1 MNRTRTPKFE
11 SEEEGFIAL
20 AFPSPFHFGGS
31 EDVKRDLHQID
42 DPTTFLLKWYDA
54 CVIAHL
60 NLEAGSRIHVHISPR
75 SSCYEFSASNR
86 DLPINVDVL
95 HATCTSW
102 RLGRKRQYLRTPQ
115 CWVGGLRAQEKRGWL
130 MSRAYHALVCLPLTK
145 AQSDKENIHIKR
157 VSPLNY
163 VIFMA

>member
-1 MNRTRTPKFE
+1 MNRTRTPTFE

-102 RLGRKRQYLRTPQ
+102 RLDRKKTVSADASVLGWRIEGAGEKGLADVTRISRT
-115 CWVGGLRAQEKRGWL
+115 
-130 MSRAYHALVCLPLTK
+130 SLP
-145 AQSDKENIHIKR
+145 APDKSSK
-157 VSPLNY
+157 
-163 VIFMA
+163 